1 MIVTSL
7 DKRFLSYILHK
18 LVLELISLLSHAD
31 LYKIILYV
39 LIDKDKTSN
48 KKTVSTINIPLVY

>member
-18 LVLELISLLSHAD
+18 LVLELSSILPHAD

-39 LIDKDKTSN
+39 FIDKDKTSN
-48 KKTVSTINIPLVY
+48 KKTVSRY